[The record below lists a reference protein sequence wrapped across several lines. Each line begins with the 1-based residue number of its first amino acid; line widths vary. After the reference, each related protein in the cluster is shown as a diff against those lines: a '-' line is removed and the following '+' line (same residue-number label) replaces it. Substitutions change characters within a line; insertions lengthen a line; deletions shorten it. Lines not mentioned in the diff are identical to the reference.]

1 MVHYSSHGLCA
12 AMLFAALL
20 QRLFKDRSQCYDVT
34 TVKKITIAPHAHAVS
49 TFGEYVVMH
58 FGEVIS

>member
-1 MVHYSSHGLCA
+1 
-12 AMLFAALL
+12 MLFAALF
-20 QRLFKDRSQCYDVT
+20 QGLFKDCSQCYDVT
-34 TVKKITIAPHAHAVS
+34 TVKKITIAPHTHAVS